1 MAERIHRVLFAGRAK
16 TPEPLAA
23 FLYAA
28 AKLQAAGVD
37 VSLHRDINKL
47 CAGFGIDTKQLPVHL
62 SDKPST
68 DKPAGDAD
76 KPMRD
81 IDKPAGDI
89 DKTAPDINH
98 PADLTKRDAN
108 STKRAADLTKDTGL
122 TKDATMTKGAA
133 NGTSGDVDLVVVLGG
148 DGTFLSAAR
157 EFAPL
162 GAMLAG
168 VNIGYLGFLTD
179 IAHDKMAESIGRITK
194 GEYFVEERAMLDVR
208 VGGASFP
215 PAVNDV
221 VVSRGEGGFLLD
233 MQVDINKR
241 YAFNVRADGLI
252 VSTPSGSTAYAL
264 SAGGPVVAPDVNTL
278 LLVPLCPHALTHRP
292 LVVSADY
299 ALDITMLKTP
309 QDATVHLDGRDRT
322 AAAAGDII
330 RIRRHD
336 TPLRICHPLS
346 YDYYDT
352 LRRKLHWGA

>member
-1 MAERIHRVLFAGRAK
+1 MAEKIDGVLFAGRAK

-23 FLYAA
+23 FLHAA
-28 AKLQAAGVD
+28 AHLQSCGVK
-37 VSLHRDINKL
+37 VALHSDIAKL
-47 CAGFGIDTKQLPVHL
+47 CAGFGMDTKQLPV
-62 SDKPST
+62 
-68 DKPAGDAD
+68 
-76 KPMRD
+76 RD
-81 IDKPAGDI
+81 IKKPGCEAGKPVCEGDI
-89 DKTAPDINH
+89 S
-98 PADLTKRDAN
+98 DA
-108 STKRAADLTKDTGL
+108 G
-122 TKDATMTKGAA
+122 GI
-133 NGTSGDVDLVVVLGG
+133 GLVVVLGG

-179 IAHDKMAESIGRITK
+179 IAREGMAESIGNIT
-194 GEYFVEERAMLDVR
+194 GGDYFVEERAMLDVQ
-208 VGGASFP
+208 VGDTAFS
-215 PAVNDV
+215 PAVNDM
-221 VVSRGEGGFLLD
+221 VVSRGEGGFLMD
-233 MQVDINKR
+233 MRLDINKR
-241 YAFNVRADGLI
+241 FAFNVRADGLI

-299 ALDITMLKTP
+299 VLDITMLKTP

-322 AAAAGDII
+322 AAAAGDVI
-330 RIRRHD
+330 RIRRHK

>member
-1 MAERIHRVLFAGRAK
+1 MAAAIDNVLFAGRAK

-23 FLYAA
+23 FLHAA
-28 AKLQAAGVD
+28 AHLRASGVR
-37 VSLHRDINKL
+37 VSLHGEVAKL
-47 CAGFGIDTKQLPVHL
+47 CAGFGIDTKQLPVNE
-62 SDKPST
+62 DNN
-68 DKPAGDAD
+68 AGG
-76 KPMRD
+76 
-81 IDKPAGDI
+81 IG
-89 DKTAPDINH
+89 
-98 PADLTKRDAN
+98 
-108 STKRAADLTKDTGL
+108 
-122 TKDATMTKGAA
+122 
-133 NGTSGDVDLVVVLGG
+133 LVVVLGG

-162 GAMLAG
+162 GAMITG

-179 IAHDKMAESIGRITK
+179 IARDGMAESIGKITS
-194 GEYFVEERAMLDVR
+194 GEYFVEERAMLDVQ

-215 PAVNDV
+215 PAVNDM

-233 MQVDINKR
+233 MRVDINNR
-241 YAFNVRADGLI
+241 FAFNVRADGLI
-252 VSTPSGSTAYAL
+252 VATPSGSTAYAL

-299 ALDITMLKTP
+299 ALDITMIKTP

-322 AAAAGDII
+322 AAAAGEVIG
-330 RIRRHD
+330 IRRHKM
-336 TPLRICHPLS
+336 PLRICHPLS

>member
-1 MAERIHRVLFAGRAK
+1 MAAEINNVLFAGRAK
-16 TPEPLAA
+16 TPEPLAE

-28 AKLQAAGVD
+28 AQLQKRGIK
-37 VSLHRDINKL
+37 VSLHRQIAGL
-47 CAGFGIDTKQLPVHL
+47 CAEFGMDTKQLPVREVN
-62 SDKPST
+62 DKTTTGNNHKNGKT
-68 DKPAGDAD
+68 DKEKIG
-76 KPMRD
+76 
-81 IDKPAGDI
+81 
-89 DKTAPDINH
+89 
-98 PADLTKRDAN
+98 
-108 STKRAADLTKDTGL
+108 
-122 TKDATMTKGAA
+122 
-133 NGTSGDVDLVVVLGG
+133 LVVVLGG

-162 GAMLAG
+162 GAPLAG
-168 VNIGYLGFLTD
+168 INIGYLGFLTD
-179 IAHDKMAESIGRITK
+179 IAREGMADAITK
-194 GEYFVEERAMLDVR
+194 ITGGDYFVEERAMLSLEVQHK
-208 VGGASFP
+208 GGGPDSVFP
-215 PAVNDV
+215 PAVNDI

-241 YAFNVRADGLI
+241 FAFNVRADGLI

-299 ALDITMLKTP
+299 SLDITMLKTP

-322 AAAAGDII
+322 AAAAGDIL
-330 RIRRHD
+330 RIRRHN
-336 TPLRICHPLS
+336 TPLRIFRHPLS